1 VTGVRPIVAVVGRP
15 NVGKSSLVNRIVGSR
30 EAVVEEMPGV
40 TRDRRNFDAEWVG
53 RDFILV
59 DTGGWESDAAEGMG
73 AAVRAQAEAALSGA
87 DVVVW
92 VVDATTG
99 ITDDDEGVARLL
111 RRSSVPVVLAANKV
125 DDVGREPAAAEL
137 WSIGLGEP
145 VPVSAVHGRGVG
157 DLLDRI
163 VSLLPPITGDS
174 EQEEL
179 PRLALVG
186 RPNVGKS
193 TLLNRLVGEQRVIVS
208 ATPGTTRDPID
219 AEGEI
224 DGRRYV
230 LVDTAGIRRRA
241 QIGESADVY
250 AVDRARRV
258 LTEADLAVVLIDGL
272 EGVTHQDQRILDEVV
287 AAGVALVIVF
297 NKWDRELSTDQREV
311 TERSIED
318 RLDFVDWAPAMR
330 ASALTGARLHRLGKM
345 IEQALE
351 SRGRRIGTGELNR
364 MIERWT
370 AAHPPPVRKGRRA
383 KIHYVVQA
391 GTAPPTFVLF
401 TSGGEL
407 GDDYLRYLENKL
419 REEVDFT
426 GTPIR
431 IVTRKR
437 ERR

>member
-1 VTGVRPIVAVVGRP
+1 MSGVRPIVAVVGRP

-30 EAVVEEMPGV
+30 QAVVQEMPGV
-40 TRDRRNFDAEWVG
+40 TRDRRNFDAEWAG
-53 RDFILV
+53 REFMLV
-59 DTGGWESDAAEGMG
+59 DTGGWEADAAEGIG

-92 VVDATTG
+92 VVDAMTG
-99 ITDDDEGVARLL
+99 VTDDDEGVARLL

-125 DDVGREPAAAEL
+125 DEANRQAAAAEL

-145 VPVSAVHGRGVG
+145 MPVSAVHGRGMG
-157 DLLDRI
+157 ELLDRI
-163 VSLLPPITGDS
+163 VSLFPPLGAGEPQAD
-174 EQEEL
+174 L

-193 TLLNRLVGEQRVIVS
+193 TLLNRLLGEQRVIVS

-258 LTEADLAVVLIDGL
+258 LAEADLAVVLIDGL
-272 EGVTHQDQRILDEVV
+272 EGVTHQDQRIVDEVV
-287 AAGVALVIVF
+287 AAGAALVIVF
-297 NKWDRELSTDQREV
+297 NKWDKELTTDQREV
-311 TERSIED
+311 TKRSIED

-351 SRGRRIGTGELNR
+351 SRSRRIGTGELNR

-383 KIHYVVQA
+383 KIQYAVQA
-391 GTAPPTFVLF
+391 GSSPPTVVLF

-431 IVTRKR
+431 MVTRKR
-437 ERR
+437 EGR